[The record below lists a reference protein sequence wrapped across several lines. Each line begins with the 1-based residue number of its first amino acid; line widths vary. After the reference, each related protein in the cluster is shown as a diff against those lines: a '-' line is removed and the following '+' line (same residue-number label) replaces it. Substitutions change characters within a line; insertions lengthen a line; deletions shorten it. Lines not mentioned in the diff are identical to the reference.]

1 VDRDAIARRRRRGQ
15 VLEALT
21 FERERE
27 AALRDQ
33 LEEVVL
39 EQEGPRVD
47 AVAFAQMEP
56 DDVAVVRELLDD
68 GWSSVDDDEDYELA
82 DDDDGLDVEE
92 DEDEDE
98 VERLQR
104 EIESCRARQRALE
117 RYLEALGSS
126 PAKAA
131 EG

>member
-47 AVAFAQMEP
+47 AEAFAQMQP

-68 GWSSVDDDEDYELA
+68 GWSLLDDEDDDDLT
-82 DDDDGLDVEE
+82 DDDGLDVAA
-92 DEDEDE
+92 DEDE
-98 VERLQR
+98 VERLQG
-104 EIESCRARQRALE
+104 EIESCRARQRAFE
-117 RYLEALGSS
+117 RYLDALES
-126 PAKAA
+126 PPAEAA